1 MAVVEALGSY
11 CLLAAFTGCGV
22 TIAIAS
28 KLYGYNV
35 TTKENRKEIVNTS
48 ISLEFKDVVSDRRW
62 FRPKVLAEYS
72 AKTA

>member
-48 ISLEFKDVVSDRRW
+48 ISLEFKDLGR
-62 FRPKVLAEYS
+62 YS
-72 AKTA
+72 PNS